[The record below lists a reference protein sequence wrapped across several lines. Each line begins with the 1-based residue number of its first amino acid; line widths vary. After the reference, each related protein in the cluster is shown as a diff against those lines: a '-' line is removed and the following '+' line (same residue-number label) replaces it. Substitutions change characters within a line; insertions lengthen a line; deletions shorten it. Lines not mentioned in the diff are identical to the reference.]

1 MKVSK
6 SLIVV
11 FGLTFLIGYVS
22 VLPTTQVCIFSEVTG
37 NNFVKTNPINDGIL
51 TTIRNDSIEYDWEFK
66 RKFEAKIIE
75 TGEFHKEDLTGKSGE
90 IWLGLFK
97 NGSDFSIIPTKIKIK
112 DIPNPELFDKKV
124 FTEKKGETIFL
135 IKNIKGLK
143 TGKIQTVFYQN
154 EEDFDE
160 KANLKNGAQIT
171 FDFNGESYKLFVE
184 NKNSKEEFLSRGSKL
199 ILSNDKKEQ
208 ILTYLKNDCD
218 DCGWSIYWVGDLD
231 NDKKL
236 DFYLDLSEHYNV
248 VDKVLFLSSKAKKS
262 KLVKAVGH
270 LLTVGC

>member
-6 SLIVV
+6 FLIVIFV
-11 FGLTFLIGYVS
+11 LTFLIGYVS
-22 VLPTTQVCIFSEVTG
+22 VLSTTQVCMISEVTA
-37 NNFVKTNPINDGIL
+37 NNFVKTNPLNHKIL
-51 TTIRNDSIEYDWEFK
+51 TTVTDYSIEYSWEIK
-66 RKFEAKIIE
+66 RKFETKILE

-97 NGSDFSIIPTKIKIK
+97 NKGDFSLIPTRIKIK
-112 DIPNPELFDKKV
+112 EIHKPELFDKKV
-124 FTEKKGETIFL
+124 FTERKGETIFL
-135 IKNIKGLK
+135 VKNIKGLK
-143 TGKIQTVFYQN
+143 TGKIQTLFYKN
-154 EEDFDE
+154 EEDFNE
-160 KANLKNGAQIT
+160 NEILKNGSQIS
-171 FDFNGESYKLFVE
+171 FDFSGENYKLFVE
-184 NKNSKEEFLSRGSKL
+184 NKNSKEEFLSKGSKL
-199 ILSNDKKEQ
+199 ILSNGKKEQ

-236 DFYLDLSEHYNV
+236 DFYLDLSEHYNA